1 MAAILMILLFNDNGA
16 SALDLSRAFKKA
28 DKDAS
33 AAAAEVTANGEQ
45 VVMSSED
52 ALANA
57 KKLVNDLN
65 DAATGTGEFIPCT
78 NFMVHENYS
87 LRRL

>member
-1 MAAILMILLFNDNGA
+1 MAAILMILLFNDYGA

-28 DKDAS
+28 DKDA
-33 AAAAEVTANGEQ
+33 AAAAEVTGDGE

-65 DAATGTGEFIPCT
+65 DAATGTGEYTLIHF
-78 NFMVHENYS
+78 YGA
-87 LRRL
+87 